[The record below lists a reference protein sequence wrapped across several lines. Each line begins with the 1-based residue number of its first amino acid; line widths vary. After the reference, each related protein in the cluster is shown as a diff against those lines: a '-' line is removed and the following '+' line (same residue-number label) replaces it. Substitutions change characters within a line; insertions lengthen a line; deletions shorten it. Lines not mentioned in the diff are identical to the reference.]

1 MPFSLCEPQKIKG
14 ITKTLGVWDFEGT
27 YTRFKTLGAKRYM
40 VQEPNALKA
49 NGRAYDFSLTV
60 SGVNKKAAIPY
71 LIEKYGENGIF
82 DAFTNYLDIP
92 PQATGKNIHTY
103 IDYEIQGEIT
113 DYKGSTAHYNE
124 RTGVHLEPTGYS
136 LSLSVMY
143 INYLRGIKFK
153 D

>member
-1 MPFSLCEPQKIKG
+1 
-14 ITKTLGVWDFEGT
+14 
-27 YTRFKTLGAKRYM
+27 M

-49 NGRAYDFSLTV
+49 GGQAYDFSLTV

-143 INYLRGIKFK
+143 LNYLRGIKFK

>member
-1 MPFSLCEPQKIKG
+1 MSRERDRITRKLEENPVKECNQIQKKFYPELFSK
-14 ITKTLGVWDFEGT
+14 FEQVKDP
-27 YTRFKTLGAKRYM
+27 RH
-40 VQEPNALKA
+40 
-49 NGRAYDFSLTV
+49 S
-60 SGVNKKAAIPY
+60 S
-71 LIEKYGENGIF
+71 
-82 DAFTNYLDIP
+82 
-92 PQATGKNIHTY
+92 Y

>member
-1 MPFSLCEPQKIKG
+1 MAYKKYEYFKLNMDFESGKKFIEKSSGYKFQYEG
-14 ITKTLGVWDFEGT
+14 ITF
-27 YTRFKTLGAKRYM
+27 F
-40 VQEPNALKA
+40 
-49 NGRAYDFSLTV
+49 
-60 SGVNKKAAIPY
+60 
-71 LIEKYGENGIF
+71 IEKYGENGIF
-82 DAFTNYLDIP
+82 DAFTNYLDLP

-124 RTGVHLEPTGYS
+124 RTGVHLEPTGYT